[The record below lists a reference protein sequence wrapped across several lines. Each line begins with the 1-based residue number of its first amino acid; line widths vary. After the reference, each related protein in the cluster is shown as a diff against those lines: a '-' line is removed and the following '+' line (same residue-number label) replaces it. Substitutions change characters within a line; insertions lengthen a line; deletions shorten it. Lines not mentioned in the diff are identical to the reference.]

1 MATLNQL
8 LMAEATEYEF
18 NSAVEM
24 SIETYEREMT
34 LADVYKKMAVAE
46 KQVQDGELLNGQEV
60 LAKLRKKHG
69 R

>member
-60 LAKLRKKHG
+60 LTKLRKKHG